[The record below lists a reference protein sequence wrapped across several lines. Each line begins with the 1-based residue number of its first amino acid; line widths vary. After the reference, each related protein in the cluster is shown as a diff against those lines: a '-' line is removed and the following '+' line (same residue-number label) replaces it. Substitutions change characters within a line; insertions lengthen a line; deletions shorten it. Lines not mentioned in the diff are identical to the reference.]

1 MLDSPNASFELR
13 VWVFESVT
21 LMESS
26 RENTRSQRRVE
37 ASIPIQVRGLD
48 SAGVEY
54 DDSTTAVE
62 VSRRGLS
69 FLTKHD
75 LALLATLTVVIPGRG
90 PVRPD
95 VGPTDFFA
103 EATVVRTTK
112 EDDELF
118 RVGVRFMGATL
129 PIYSSESS

>member
-1 MLDSPNASFELR
+1 
-13 VWVFESVT
+13 
-21 LMESS
+21 MEPSKD
-26 RENTRSQRRVE
+26 RTRSQRRVE
-37 ASIPIQVRGLD
+37 AAIPIQVRGLD
-48 SAGVEY
+48 VAGQEY

-75 LALLATLTVVIPGRG
+75 LALFATLTVVIPGRG

-95 VGPTDFFA
+95 EGPTDFFA
-103 EATVVRTTK
+103 EATVVRTTR
-112 EDDELF
+112 EDDEFF

-129 PIYSSESS
+129 PIYSSETS